1 MRLSRVVM
9 AYFLMGAVMWGGGVI
24 AWDDA
29 GVGQILIQSA
39 DSDAAVNQQTSE
51 DLSQLGGP
59 IQTAL
64 STVQSAGLVAIWNV
78 LVKLVGFLN
87 WPVVVMLSVDAPPR
101 ITVIGG
107 GTPTMAFWVAF
118 IRLVR
123 TSG

>member
-9 AYFLMGAVMWGGGVI
+9 AYFVMGAVMWGGGVL

-29 GVGQILIQSA
+29 GVGQLLI
-39 DSDAAVNQQTSE
+39 SDAGTDAEVNQQTSE

-64 STVQSAGLVAIWNV
+64 STVESAGLVAIWNI
-78 LVKLVGFLN
+78 LVKLVGYLN
-87 WPVVVMLSVDAPPR
+87 WPLVAMFAVDAPPR
-101 ITVIGG
+101 ILVIGG
-107 GTPTMAFWVAF
+107 GTPTMAFWVSF

>member
-9 AYFLMGAVMWGGGVI
+9 AYFVMGAVMWGAGVI
-24 AWDDA
+24 AWDEA
-29 GVGQILIQSA
+29 GVGQLLIQNA
-39 DSDAAVNQQTSE
+39 DSDAEVNQQTRE

-78 LVKLVGFLN
+78 LVKLVGYLN
-87 WPVVVMLSVDAPPR
+87 WPLVVMLSVDAPPR
-101 ITVIGG
+101 VAVIAG
-107 GTPTMAFWVAF
+107 GTPTMAFWVSF